1 MDKET
6 LRKTIIKQR
15 LELTNQEIL
24 TKSRTIC
31 QKIISTPEYKSS
43 KVVYMYYAVN
53 NEVSLRMIYDDCK
66 KNNKVMAFPKVVG
79 DQIKFCVAETEDDF
93 EIGKFSIPEPKSNE
107 EAPAPDIIL
116 VPGVA
121 FSQDCMRIG
130 YGGGFYRWLFSEEHT
145 PYGSFGNGAA
155 MRISSI
161 SMAIKDLNAIKK
173 VCEAMTS
180 SFLIRFQLVLMMR
193 DWMKL

>member
-1 MDKET
+1 MDKDT

-15 LELTNQEIL
+15 LEMSNQEIL
-24 TKSRTIC
+24 TKSRMIC
-31 QKIISTPEYKSS
+31 QKIINTPEYKLA

-66 KNNKVMAFPKVVG
+66 KYNKIMAFPKVVG
-79 DQIKFCVAETEDDF
+79 DEIRFCVAESEDDF

-107 EAPAPDIIL
+107 EAPAPDIII

-130 YGGGFYRWLFSEEHT
+130 YGGGFYDKFLSKNPVHSL
-145 PYGSFGNGAA
+145 G
-155 MRISSI
+155 
-161 SMAIKDLNAIKK
+161 
-173 VCEAMTS
+173 VCYK
-180 SFLIRFQLVLMMR
+180 FQLLDR
-193 DWMKL
+193 IPTTSHDERLDEIIFDD